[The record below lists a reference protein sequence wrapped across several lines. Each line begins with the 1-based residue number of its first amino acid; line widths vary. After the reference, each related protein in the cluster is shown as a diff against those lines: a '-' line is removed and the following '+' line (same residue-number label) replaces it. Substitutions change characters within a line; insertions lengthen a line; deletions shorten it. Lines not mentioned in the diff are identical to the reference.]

1 MIEMAPKRQRD
12 ARRSATVDVYPS
24 TERFD
29 AAGRSRFGVRRMWSI
44 CPASFVAKG
53 LKTERFS
60 APSLLVSEQMASHHF
75 DHISRS

>member
-12 ARRSATVDVYPS
+12 ARRNATVDVFPS

-44 CPASFVAKG
+44 CPATSSRRLENRKVFYAFASRIQTDG
-53 LKTERFS
+53 LTPFR
-60 APSLLVSEQMASHHF
+60 P
-75 DHISRS
+75 D